1 MPAGVPLQMFDAQ
14 SPLEQAFR
22 EQIARIAH
30 DQLGFLL
37 KAIYALGVAGVLNEA
52 AAERLQG
59 AVDRRRSGEKTDA
72 PETSHRPPEQ
82 ISAAERFLEVAPPAP
97 ETPRYLLLQRSY
109 LEGRLHRAGE
119 IVETR
124 DEPHAYMEAL
134 NSAAE
139 AKLAAFHERVGKR
152 Q

>member
-1 MPAGVPLQMFDAQ
+1 MPAGVPLQMFDAH
-14 SPLEQAFR
+14 SSLEHAFR
-22 EQIARIAH
+22 EKIAKVAH

-37 KAIYALGVAGVLNEA
+37 KGIYALRVAGALSEA

-59 AVDRRRSGEKTDA
+59 AVDHQRSGERTDA
-72 PETSHRPPEQ
+72 LVPADKAPEQ
-82 ISAAERFLEVAPPAP
+82 NSPAEVFSEVVSPTS

-119 IVETR
+119 IVETH

-134 NSAAE
+134 NPSAE

>member
-1 MPAGVPLQMFDAQ
+1 MPAGVPLQMFDAH
-14 SPLEQAFR
+14 SSLEHAFR
-22 EQIARIAH
+22 EQISRVSY

-37 KAIYALGVAGVLNEA
+37 KGIYALRVAGALNET

-59 AVDRRRSGEKTDA
+59 AVDHRRSGEKTDA
-72 PETSHRPPEQ
+72 PEPAHRPPER
-82 ISAAERFLEVAPPAP
+82 ISPAEGFLEVTPPAP

-134 NSAAE
+134 NPAAE
-139 AKLAAFHERVGKR
+139 AKLAAFHARVSKR